1 MSDRADEPDEPAP
14 APSEPVHADLVLV
27 PEPDP
32 ASGAD
37 EPVPASRSGATAGTR
52 VLGFG
57 LFAGAVAAVARV
69 AADGAGGD
77 WRSGVF
83 VSGLAASLVLGGL
96 AMNGWLTRLV
106 NRLLWIFPAT
116 LLFMGIVLVLDP
128 GYGTFLNGDAERG
141 RIESDGQS
149 VGFAVLLLVVGAAGL
164 AGYGYAARHRVFR
177 R

>member
-1 MSDRADEPDEPAP
+1 MSDRADEPDEPA
-14 APSEPVHADLVLV
+14 HADLVLV

-32 ASGAD
+32 ASGTD
-37 EPVPASRSGATAGTR
+37 EPAPAPKSGATTGTR
-52 VLGFG
+52 LLGFG
-57 LFAGAVAAVARV
+57 LFAGAIAAVARV

-149 VGFAVLLLVVGAAGL
+149 IGLAVILLVVGVAGL
-164 AGYGYAARHRVFR
+164 AGYVYAARNRIFR